1 MRRLSTISVLIVL
14 GVLLDARGASA
25 HGIGGRADLPVPLS
39 FFLIG
44 AGVALVI
51 SFLALAMLWPEPR
64 FQSPRAARPIAS
76 PWLPPLRGV
85 LRVIGVAALVLVIVA
100 GLADGNERALN
111 IGPLIVWIVFWL
123 VIPFAAALIGNV
135 WTSINPWDTLARGMA
150 IGTTERP
157 DVIARV
163 GVWPAAGAFL
173 AFTWLELVYPDSGDP
188 RVLTAAAVLYSVY
201 VLVVMRFVGRKTGG
215 TIGEAFTVYIRLLSS
230 ISPFGTVDGKLVWR
244 GWLRALPTL
253 PQWKGLWAFVVLM
266 VATVSYDG
274 LSGSEIWFELTNAGR
289 SDVALGTAGLLGTVA
304 VIGGGY
310 WLASFAAARLAES
323 EKSPGEI
330 ANDFAH
336 TLVPIALAYAVAH
349 YFTLVLFEGQ
359 QLFAVLSDPFSLG
372 WDLFGTATWRVNVL
386 LSPEAVWYIQVAV
399 IVLGH
404 VAGVVLAHD
413 RALARFEGE
422 NAVRSQYAM
431 LILMVALTSLGLFI
445 LAG

>member
-1 MRRLSTISVLIVL
+1 MRRLSSLFVLIVL
-14 GVLLDARGASA
+14 GVLLDARPASA

-51 SFLALAMLWPEPR
+51 SFVALAVLWPEPR
-64 FQSPRAARPIAS
+64 FQTALRTRPIAA
-76 PWLPPLRGV
+76 PWLSPIQIV
-85 LRVIGVAALVLVIVA
+85 LRVSGVLVLGLVIVA

-111 IGPLIVWIVFWL
+111 IGPLLVWIAFWL
-123 VIPFAAALIGNV
+123 VIPFASAVVGNL

-150 IGTTERP
+150 IGASERP
-157 DVIARV
+157 ELIARY
-163 GVWPAAGAFL
+163 GVWPAAVAFL

-201 VLVVMRFVGRKTGG
+201 VLVVMRFAGRMTGG
-215 TIGEAFTVYIRLLSS
+215 TIGEAFTVYIRMLSS
-230 ISPFGTVDGKLVWR
+230 ISPFGTVDGRLVWR

-274 LSGSEIWFELTNAGR
+274 LSGSEVWFELTNAGR
-289 SDVALGTAGLLGTVA
+289 DDVALGTAGLFGTIA

-310 WLASFAAARLAES
+310 WLASLAAARLAGS
-323 EKSPGEI
+323 ERSPGEV

-359 QLFAVLSDPFSLG
+359 QLFAALSDPFSLG

-413 RALARFEGE
+413 RALVEFKGE
-422 NAVRSQYAM
+422 DAVRSQYAM